1 MPTGE
6 GCFTVSESTG
16 TRWWQLKYFLFSTL
30 PGEIIQFDSYFWKM
44 GWFNH
49 QVGKVVAFQHVERNS
64 GDVKMVD
71 SKRALFPENCL
82 SVLKFIPHISLYILR
97 EDYTI
102 PPSHAANFLSLSL
115 GEKEVHMVSFQT
127 KR

>member
-1 MPTGE
+1 M
-6 GCFTVSESTG
+6 
-16 TRWWQLKYFLFSTL
+16 
-30 PGEIIQFDSYFWKM
+30 IQFDSYFWKM

-102 PPSHAANFLSLSL
+102 PPSHAANFPSLSL
-115 GEKEVHMVSFQT
+115 GEKEVHMDSFQT